1 MIIILKNRKSSMRP
15 FATAAILLCGTA
27 FAAPAIASTAT
38 DAQPDRDYLPS
49 DIIVKGERA
58 EEYGSDDGSTATKTP
73 TPLIDVPQS
82 VAFITEDQL
91 EDQAV
96 HQLNDALRYVPGIS
110 METGE
115 GHRDEVFI
123 RGQESTA
130 DFYIDGLR
138 DDAQYYR
145 SLYNIE
151 RIEVLKGANAL
162 IFGRGAGGGA
172 INRVA
177 KRAEWTSAIS
187 GEASV
192 DSFGAFALLADVN
205 EPVSDTLALRLNAT
219 YEEFDND
226 RDFYEGRFIG
236 VSPTLTSALGPD
248 TTLVASYT
256 YDDDSR
262 VTDRGVPALGSG
274 PLEGYESTFFGDRNF
289 NRAEAQ
295 VHIGRVRIEHD
306 FNRGVTANATMQFAD
321 YDKVYANIVPSG
333 TDGETVL
340 LGGYEDSQQR
350 TNWIGQTNFV
360 WEADFGTSLA
370 STLLIGM
377 EASRQNSANQRS
389 TVNFTRPNEING
401 LGPNE
406 TPLADVLFIPP
417 FELNTVSRSHRSD
430 LETLSIYLQEQL
442 EIGEHIELVGGV
454 RWDRFDLDTE
464 NLREG
469 GEADRVD
476 EKFSPRLGL
485 IVKPTP
491 DLSLYGSYSQS
502 FLPQAGD
509 QFFILSQDDT
519 QFDPEKFTNY
529 EIGAKWAPLDKVLIS
544 AAIFRLERSNIQAPS
559 PTDPTLTVLAGESR
573 AEGFE
578 LGAVGEIADFWKA
591 NLGYT
596 YLDGKLLN
604 ENAFGDAGQRLQQL
618 PRHAISAW
626 NRFDLNDRI
635 GLGLGVIHQ
644 SEQFASFSN
653 DVVLPSYWRVDA
665 AAFYTVSEKMSV
677 QLNIENLF
685 DETYYP
691 SAHGDNNIQPAD
703 PFSARIGV
711 RLEM

>member
-1 MIIILKNRKSSMRP
+1 MKP
-15 FATAAILLCGTA
+15 FSIAALLLCGTA
-27 FAAPAIASTAT
+27 FATPASANTT
-38 DAQPDRDYLPS
+38 TETQPERDYLPS

-96 HQLNDALRYVPGIS
+96 RQLNDALRYVPGIS

-123 RGQESTA
+123 RGQETTA

-151 RIEVLKGANAL
+151 RVEVLKGANAL

-205 EPVSDTLALRLNAT
+205 QPVSEALALRLNAT

-226 RDFYEGRFIG
+226 RDFYKGRFIG
-236 VSPTLTSALGPD
+236 VSPTLTAALGPD

-262 VTDRGVPALGSG
+262 VTDRGVPALGDG
-274 PLEGYESTFFGDRNF
+274 PLREYDSTFFGDRDF

-295 VHIGRVRIEHD
+295 VHIGRVRLEHD
-306 FNRGVTANATMQFAD
+306 FNGGLSANATVQFAD
-321 YDKVYANIVPSG
+321 YDKLYANIVPSS
-333 TDGETVL
+333 TNGETVL
-340 LGGYEDSQQR
+340 LGGYEDAQQR
-350 TNWIGQTNFV
+350 TNWIGQTNLV
-360 WEADFGTSLA
+360 WEAGFGPNLA
-370 STLLIGM
+370 STLLVGM
-377 EASRQNSANQRS
+377 EASRQDSANQRR
-389 TVNFTRPNEING
+389 TVNFTRADGVDG
-401 LGPNE
+401 LRPNE

-417 FELNTVSRSHRSD
+417 FELNPVSRSHQSD
-430 LETLSIYLQEQL
+430 LETLSFYIQEQL
-442 EIGEHIELVGGV
+442 EIGNYIELVGGV
-454 RWDRFDLDTE
+454 RWDRFDLETE
-464 NLREG
+464 NLLG
-469 GEADRVD
+469 GAEADRVD
-476 EKFSPRLGL
+476 EKFSPRFGL

-509 QFFILSQDDT
+509 QFFILSQGDA
-519 QFDPEKFTNY
+519 QFEPEKFTNY
-529 EIGAKWAPLDKVLIS
+529 EIGAKWAPLDKVLVT
-544 AAIFRLERSNIQAPS
+544 AAIFRLERTNIQAPS

-578 LGAVGEIADFWKA
+578 IGAVGEIADFWKA

-596 YLDGKLLN
+596 YLDGELLN

-618 PRHAISAW
+618 PRHSISAW

-665 AAFYTVSEKMSV
+665 AAFYTVNEKLSL
-677 QLNIENLF
+677 QLNVENLF